1 MVFSGTFVSFMC
13 SVVVV
18 FIVFGEC
25 SCIGDKVR
33 VCRFSLTLCL
43 CFGDG
48 VGVGSMN
55 DGTGSAHRLLGVLSW
70 SRLRFSQSRRKSALL
85 CLAGMKSVVTEVS
98 QDLCSLSVVGAS
110 LLLLLKTSAAATSQV
125 GTVIAVAVVTVELL
139 MVVVVVVLD
148 LKNLSLREYSS
159 AFAVSLV

>member
-1 MVFSGTFVSFMC
+1 MC
-13 SVVVV
+13 PVVVVV

-48 VGVGSMN
+48 VGVGSMI
-55 DGTGSAHRLLGVLSW
+55 DGTDSDHNLLGVLSW
-70 SRLRFSQSRRKSALL
+70 SRLSLSQSRRKSVLL
-85 CLAGMKSVVTEVS
+85 CLDGMKSVVAEVS
-98 QDLCSLSVVGAS
+98 QELCSLSVVGGS
-110 LLLLLKTSAAATSQV
+110 LLQLLKTSAAATSQV
-125 GTVIAVAVVTVELL
+125 GTVIVVVVTVGLL
-139 MVVVVVVLD
+139 VVVVVVLA

-159 AFAVSLV
+159 TFAVSLI